1 MLLIR
6 GNIQK
11 YAVVIIKAIAVKL
24 IQERCGKPSFIEY
37 TMQLIIRIQPST
49 STIQTHAHT
58 HRSKIENNKSYY
70 KHQVWHHMIQKLV
83 ITLKLSILGFLL

>member
-37 TMQLIIRIQPST
+37 TMQLIIRLQHST
-49 STIQTHAHT
+49 STIKKTRTH
-58 HRSKIENNKSYY
+58 IEAKSRTT
-70 KHQVWHHMIQKLV
+70 KVTTNTRCGI
-83 ITLKLSILGFLL
+83 I